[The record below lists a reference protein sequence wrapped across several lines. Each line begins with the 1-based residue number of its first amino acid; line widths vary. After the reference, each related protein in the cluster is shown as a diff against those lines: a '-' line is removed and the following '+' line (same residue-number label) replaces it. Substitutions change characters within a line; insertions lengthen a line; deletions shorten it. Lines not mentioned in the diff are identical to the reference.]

1 MAEQTPV
8 RVSRRTGLA
17 RFMERPW
24 QMDPVSSAALKED
37 PKGFVVSARPG
48 AGGNAA
54 MRRDNEIESESVCT
68 LGTSIVQKSR
78 GPSVRRANW
87 TMICRRGR

>member
-1 MAEQTPV
+1 MAKQTPV
-8 RVSRRTGLA
+8 RVSRRTRLA

-24 QMDPVSSAALKED
+24 QMDLVSSAALKED
-37 PKGFVVSARPG
+37 PKGLVVSARPG
-48 AGGNAA
+48 AGGDAA
-54 MRRDNEIESESVCT
+54 DNDIESESVCT